1 MLNRIKRSLLT
12 KYISGNVSDR
22 KKQLISLQRAKSI
35 GIIASISDEESYR
48 NIFSL
53 FSLLQN
59 GNKSVRMVAYIDD
72 KTVPYFCLEQL
83 TADYFCRKDLNWYGK
98 PVMVQV
104 NDFMAMDF
112 DLLIDFTDDFYLPVY
127 TILQLSKA
135 KMITGANHH
144 YRELYDLFIDGN
156 GINKRTLLDNINT
169 YSHQLTG
176 EKI

>member
-1 MLNRIKRSLLT
+1 
-12 KYISGNVSDR
+12 
-22 KKQLISLQRAKSI
+22 
-35 GIIASISDEESYR
+35 
-48 NIFSL
+48 
-53 FSLLQN
+53 
-59 GNKSVRMVAYIDD
+59 MVAYIDD
-72 KTVPYFCLEQL
+72 KAVPYFCLEQL

-135 KMITGANHH
+135 KMITGANNH